1 MTTLL
6 TDPPVPTRTLA
17 DLLADL
23 GDIDP
28 ARVVADPAPGTA
40 TEADLLALS
49 DHTGR
54 LYELVD
60 GTLVEKA
67 VGFRESILAF
77 ALGGILRAFVIPRN
91 LGLVS
96 GPDGT
101 MRLFPGLVRMPDVA
115 FISWDRFPDRRVPE
129 EPIPNL
135 APDLAIEVLSASNTP
150 REMSRKRREYF
161 QAGVRLVWR
170 VDPEAR
176 TVTVYTAPVQSITL
190 DGSQTLDGGAV
201 LPDLALPLRDLFAE
215 LDRQG
220 G

>member
-6 TDPPVPTRTLA
+6 SAPPTPTRTLA

-96 GPDGT
+96 GPDDT

-129 EPIPNL
+129 EPIPSL

-150 REMSRKRREYF
+150 KEMARKRREYF
-161 QAGVRLVWR
+161 QVGVRLVWM
-170 VDPEAR
+170 VDRKTR
-176 TVTVYTAPVQSITL
+176 TVAVYTSPDQFVTL
-190 DGSQTLDGGAV
+190 DESQALDGGAV
-201 LPDLALPLRDLFAE
+201 LPGFALPLRDLFVE
-215 LDRQG
+215 LDRRG
-220 G
+220 A

>member
-6 TDPPVPTRTLA
+6 PPPVATRTLA
-17 DLLADL
+17 DLLEDL
-23 GDIDP
+23 GDIP
-28 ARVVADPAPGTA
+28 PSRILAHPAPGTA
-40 TEADLLALS
+40 TEADLLEVS
-49 DHTGR
+49 DRTGR

-60 GTLVEKA
+60 GAIVEKA
-67 VGFRESILAF
+67 VGYLESLLAM
-77 ALGGILRAFVIPRN
+77 ALGGLLRDFVIPRN

-96 GPDGT
+96 GPDGP

-150 REMSRKRREYF
+150 KEMARKRREYF
-161 QAGVRLVWR
+161 KADVRLVWM
-170 VDPEAR
+170 VDRKTR
-176 TVTVYTAPVQSITL
+176 TVAVYTAPDRFITL
-190 DGSQTLDGGAV
+190 GETQTLDGGAT
-201 LPDLALPLRDLFAE
+201 LPGFALPLRDLFAE

-220 G
+220 A

>member
-6 TDPPVPTRTLA
+6 SAPPTPTRTLA

-28 ARVVADPAPGTA
+28 ARVVADPAPGMA
-40 TEADLLALS
+40 TEADLLVLS

-67 VGFRESILAF
+67 VGLRESFLAA
-77 ALGGILRAFVIPRN
+77 ALIGILRAFVIPRS

-96 GPDGT
+96 APDGP
-101 MRLFPGLVRMPDVA
+101 MRLFGGLVRMPDVA

-129 EPIPNL
+129 EPIPSL

-150 REMSRKRREYF
+150 REMARKRREYF
-161 QAGVRLVWR
+161 QAGVRLVWM
-170 VDPEAR
+170 VDRKTR
-176 TVTVYTAPVQSITL
+176 TVAVYTAPDQSITL
-190 DGSQTLDGGAV
+190 NESQTLDGGDV
-201 LPDLALPLRDLFAE
+201 LPGFALPLRDLVAE

-220 G
+220 A

>member
-1 MTTLL
+1 MTTLRSA
-6 TDPPVPTRTLA
+6 PPTPTRTLA

-67 VGFRESILAF
+67 VGLRESFLAL
-77 ALGGILRAFVIPRN
+77 ALGGILRDFVIPRN

-96 GPDGT
+96 GADGP
-101 MRLFPGLVRMPDVA
+101 MRLFGGLVRMPDVA

-129 EPIPNL
+129 EPIPDL
-135 APDLAIEVLSASNTP
+135 IPDLAIEIPCAGNSP
-150 REMSRKRREYF
+150 GEMARKRREYF
-161 QAGVRLVWR
+161 QAGVRLVWM

-176 TVTVYTAPVQSITL
+176 TVMVYTAPDQSVRL
-190 DGSQTLDGGAV
+190 DESQTLDGGAV
-201 LPDLALPLRDLFAE
+201 LPGFALPLRDLFAE

-220 G
+220 A

>member
-6 TDPPVPTRTLA
+6 SAPPVPTRTLA

-40 TEADLLALS
+40 TEAGLLALS

-67 VGFRESILAF
+67 VGLRESFLAA
-77 ALGGILRAFVIPRN
+77 ALIGILRAFVIPRN

-129 EPIPNL
+129 EPIPDL

-150 REMSRKRREYF
+150 KEMARKRREYF
-161 QAGVRLVWR
+161 KAGVRLVWM
-170 VDPEAR
+170 VDRKAR
-176 TVTVYTAPVQSITL
+176 TVAVYTSPDQFVTL
-190 DGSQTLDGGAV
+190 DESQTLDGGDV
-201 LPDLALPLRDLFAE
+201 LPGFALPLRDLFAE